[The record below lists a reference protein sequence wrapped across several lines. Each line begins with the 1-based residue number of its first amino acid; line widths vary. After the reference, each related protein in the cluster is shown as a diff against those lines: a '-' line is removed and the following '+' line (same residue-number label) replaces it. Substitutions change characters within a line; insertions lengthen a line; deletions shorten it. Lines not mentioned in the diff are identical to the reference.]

1 MILGLG
7 NDIVEIERV
16 REAISTHGERFL
28 NRLFTPQEQAYCSEH
43 SDTAPHYAA
52 RFSAKESVVKALGS
66 GFGEHAAFLDIE
78 IVNNPQGKP
87 EVLLSDKLK
96 KQFNNQQILLSI
108 SHCKAYVSTVA
119 VWLKS

>member
-7 NDIVEIERV
+7 NDILEIERV
-16 REAISTHGERFL
+16 REAISTHGDRFL
-28 NRLFTPQEQAYCSEH
+28 NRLFTPKEQAYCSEH
-43 SDTAPHYAA
+43 ADTAPHYTA

-66 GFGEHAAFLDIE
+66 GFGEQAAFLDIE

-87 EVLLSDKLK
+87 EVLLSNKLK
-96 KQFNNQQILLSI
+96 AQFNNPQILLSI

-119 VWLKS
+119 IWIS